1 MHGDRQHGPFPHPTR
16 RRLRDVAGGG
26 SAFQPEYFFITHS
39 IQPLA
44 CIFPKCRLVSVLT
57 FSAQCACL
65 MASFMPWW
73 ACCALV
79 YLAAVSPTRFAQLWP
94 CATWVAAAAL
104 TCASPSA
111 CTREVSTAIA
121 VSYRVAHRD
130 RCGQRRRC
138 GGPVCSLKGRRVGR
152 IAANSAM
159 QRGAFRVCCGVDI
172 AGKFTAACVAT
183 PARSFRIVNIWLD
196 SSCERGIVNTRD
208 VEFPVLRRHIA
219 V

>member
-26 SAFQPEYFFITHS
+26 SAFQPEYFFTTHS

-94 CATWVAAAAL
+94 CATWVAAAML
-104 TCASPSA
+104 TCTYSVQFE
-111 CTREVSTAIA
+111 RTA
-121 VSYRVAHRD
+121 
-130 RCGQRRRC
+130 
-138 GGPVCSLKGRRVGR
+138 GGEGCSEQCH
-152 IAANSAM
+152 A
-159 QRGAFRVCCGVDI
+159 
-172 AGKFTAACVAT
+172 
-183 PARSFRIVNIWLD
+183 ARSV
-196 SSCERGIVNTRD
+196 SSGLRCEGRL
-208 VEFPVLRRHIA
+208 LRLVRNGLCRHTGEELSDCRLF